1 MGEACLGSGAAR
13 NQKQKREVEAKKMNV
28 ITDAGKDRSAAANRG
43 EIRKRSVVINGH
55 STSVSVENAFW
66 DALRTLAHRRHA
78 SLNQL
83 IAAIDRERTGN
94 LSSAIRVFV
103 LIELQKD

>member
-1 MGEACLGSGAAR
+1 MS
-13 NQKQKREVEAKKMNV
+13 
-28 ITDAGKDRSAAANRG
+28 DAGKERPMTAARG
-43 EIRKRSVVINGH
+43 EIRKRSVLINGH

-66 DALRTLAHRRHA
+66 DALRALADRRHT

-83 IAAIDRERTGN
+83 IAAIDRERSGN

-103 LIELQKD
+103 LTELEKD